1 MILTIPVGETAPVG
15 AQAMAPA
22 VEMATTPVLAGAT
35 VPVTALETALALE
48 TAPALAL
55 AQDGA
60 KAPAGAPAVAG
71 ATAPATAHRRHAVNE
86 APAQVRGLFL
96 FALGDFFGYFLQKG
110 VRMDTLLRGYGTQP
124 RWTFPG
130 MIMPFS
136 GTFGGDG
143 GRYPIPL
150 DSTAPLTD
158 WVLCDGVETN
168 GFAVPDLR
176 DKMITCAGN
185 KHAAGST
192 GGAETHTH
200 SVSGNTS
207 SAGSHSHE
215 DTFSTSSAGSHSHT
229 VSGSVGSTTLSVSQ
243 MPSHTHKC
251 TTAATDQDAGY
262 FTAGSDLE
270 AINAIATAYTGGSSS
285 HTHSLSSAE
294 TGTAGSHTHSISGS
308 VSSGGAHTH
317 SMDVTSKG
325 ASNMPPY
332 YALAYIM
339 CVRA

>member
-1 MILTIPVGETAPVG
+1 
-15 AQAMAPA
+15 
-22 VEMATTPVLAGAT
+22 
-35 VPVTALETALALE
+35 
-48 TAPALAL
+48 
-55 AQDGA
+55 
-60 KAPAGAPAVAG
+60 
-71 ATAPATAHRRHAVNE
+71 
-86 APAQVRGLFL
+86 
-96 FALGDFFGYFLQKG
+96 
-110 VRMDTLLRGYGTQP
+110 MDTLLRGYGTQP

-176 DKMITCAGN
+176 DKMIICAGN

-200 SVSGNTS
+200 SVSGNTNSSGSHSHGDTFSMS
-207 SAGSHSHE
+207 SAGSHSH
-215 DTFSTSSAGSHSHT
+215 S
-229 VSGSVGSTTLSVSQ
+229 VSGSVDSTTLSISQ
-243 MPSHTHKC
+243 MPSHSHSYSKLHSPGNTWGQGA
-251 TTAATDQDAGY
+251 TQFIQRTENTA
-262 FTAGSDLE
+262 L
-270 AINAIATAYTGGSSS
+270 TGGSGS
-285 HTHSLSSAE
+285 HTHSLSSAS
-294 TGTAGSHTHSISGS
+294 TSTTGSHSHSISGS

-317 SMDVTSKG
+317 SMNVTSED

>member
-1 MILTIPVGETAPVG
+1 
-15 AQAMAPA
+15 
-22 VEMATTPVLAGAT
+22 
-35 VPVTALETALALE
+35 
-48 TAPALAL
+48 
-55 AQDGA
+55 
-60 KAPAGAPAVAG
+60 
-71 ATAPATAHRRHAVNE
+71 
-86 APAQVRGLFL
+86 
-96 FALGDFFGYFLQKG
+96 
-110 VRMDTLLRGYGTQP
+110 MDTSIRGYSTQP

-143 GRYPIPL
+143 ERYPIPL

-176 DKMITCAGN
+176 DRMIVCAGN
-185 KHAAGST
+185 QYAAGSS

-200 SVSGNTS
+200 DVSGDTD
-207 SAGSHSHE
+207 SAGSHSHR
-215 DTFSTSSAGSHSHT
+215 DTFSTSSAGSHSHS
-229 VSGSVGSTTLSVSQ
+229 VSGSVGSTTLSTRQ
-243 MPSHTHKC
+243 MPSHSHSC
-251 TTAATDQDAGY
+251 SISATDVNGGMFAGGGDY
-262 FTAGSDLE
+262 ETTLSTGS
-270 AINAIATAYTGGSSS
+270 TGGSSS
-285 HTHSLSSAE
+285 HTHSLSSAS
-294 TGTAGSHTHSISGS
+294 TSTTGSHSHSISGS

-317 SMDVTSKG
+317 SMSVTSEE